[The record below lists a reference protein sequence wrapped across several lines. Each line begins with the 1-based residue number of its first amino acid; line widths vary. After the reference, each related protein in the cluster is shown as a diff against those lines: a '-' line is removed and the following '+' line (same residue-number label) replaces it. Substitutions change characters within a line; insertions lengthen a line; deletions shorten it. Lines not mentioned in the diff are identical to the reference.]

1 MANTTNKI
9 TMSAT
14 DIKTALIAKQTELDA
29 AKNALQDALRCD
41 RIDPAFLKE
50 CRDKATAVCDEW
62 NELNTQLV
70 YAQCY
75 ETENP
80 MLAAC
85 KYGAM
90 MKKSVT
96 EFTAENGTVT
106 VKINERRNRS
116 AIDLVDFNDRCPKE
130 GNLFVNGQWQYY
142 AETFAK
148 AIASD
153 VGKGLELNEAEQKRL
168 NDSYKEALEDGKW
181 VCLSAANPST
191 GNMVKDLQGLVDM
204 ILFIPDEKH
213 PDKNKFKVF
222 SRDARFV
229 DTRKA
234 KAGKAL
240 LSTRTIRGKEMLAVI
255 GDVMYHLTTGNPYT
269 IDC

>member
-1 MANTTNKI
+1 MANTTKI
-9 TMSAT
+9 KMSAAEL
-14 DIKTALIAKQTELDA
+14 KTALAAKQVELDA
-29 AKNALQDALRCD
+29 AKNALQDALNCNP
-41 RIDPAFLKE
+41 IDPALLKE
-50 CRDKATAVCDEW
+50 CRDKAASVSEDW
-62 NELNTQLV
+62 NDLNTQMI
-70 YAQCY
+70 YAGCY

-85 KYGAM
+85 KYGAV
-90 MKKSVT
+90 MKKNIT
-96 EFTAENGTVT
+96 ESTNENGTVT
-106 VKINERRNRS
+106 VKINERRSRN
-116 AIDLVDFNDRCPKE
+116 AIDLVDFNARSPKE
-130 GNLFVNGQWQYY
+130 GNLFVNGQWPYY

-153 VGKGLELNEAEQKRL
+153 VGKDLELSEADQKRL

-181 VCLSAANPST
+181 VCLTASNPST
-191 GNMVKDLQGLVDM
+191 SNMVKDLQGIVDM

-255 GDVMYHLTTGNPYT
+255 GDIMYHLTTGNPYS